1 MLARVTTWEG
11 GSPEEIRAAA
21 EDMRTRVASGP
32 PEGMKTS
39 GFTMLTDPDSGRVL
53 MLGFFDSEDDLRASE
68 AVLKEMNPPPG
79 IGARTATDVY
89 EVAAEA
95 RM

>member
-53 MLGFFDSEDDLRASE
+53 MLGFFDSEDDLRAAESI
-68 AVLKEMNPPPG
+68 LKEMNPPPG
-79 IGARTATDVY
+79 IGARTATEVY